1 MWMVMALHGAALA
14 AGPDS
19 GPEQRHEILNQGEVG
34 IGLTVPAHTTWD
46 SDFRLNGEKVE
57 RRMTRSTTVY
67 ALDPAVG
74 LIDGLEIGARLPV
87 VQNIAGRAG
96 DPETTRFGLGDI
108 SFHAGGE
115 ARFDRVGLGGRL
127 SVKAPSGQSTPE
139 GANPALPLGSGQPD
153 MDITAHL
160 TQWSG
165 GIHLLGTVGYQI
177 RFEGEKVQ
185 DGRSVDFKPGGV
197 LHLEGGLQSW
207 SSGRYS
213 AGIAV
218 LYHVSEADQIEQAE
232 NMEAVGEGSAL
243 TSAVVSFTVR
253 AAEFLDL
260 SIETRTENVAG
271 SLSLVDTGIPMWGR
285 NTPAAKMVPIQ
296 IRADFRI

>member
-14 AGPDS
+14 AGPDA

-34 IGLTVPAHTTWD
+34 IGLTAPAHTTWD
-46 SDFRLNGEKVE
+46 ADFRPDGEKVE
-57 RRMTRSTTVY
+57 RRMTRSSTVY
-67 ALDPAVG
+67 ALDPSVG
-74 LIDGLEIGARLPV
+74 LLNGLEIGARLPV

-96 DPETTRFGLGDI
+96 DPDTTRFGLGDI

-115 ARFDRVGLGGRL
+115 VRFEQVDIGGRL
-127 SVKAPSGQSTPE
+127 KVKAPSGQSTPE
-139 GANPALPLGSGQPD
+139 GDNPALPLGSGQPD

-165 GIHLLGTVGYQI
+165 GVHLLGTVGYQI

-185 DGRSVDFKPGGV
+185 DGQSVDFKPGGV
-197 LHLEGGLQSW
+197 LHLEGGLKSW
-207 SSGRYS
+207 ASGRYA

-218 LYHVSEADQIEQAE
+218 LYHVAEADQVEQAGD
-232 NMEAVGEGSAL
+232 MEAVGEGSAL
-243 TSAVVSFTVR
+243 ASAVVSFTVR
-253 AAEFLDL
+253 AADFLDL
-260 SIETRTENVAG
+260 SIATRTENVAG
-271 SLSLVDTGIPMWGR
+271 TLSLVDTGVPLWGR
-285 NTPAAKMVPIQ
+285 NSPSAKMVPIQ